1 MTGGKARARPF
12 RRPSPSCP
20 RLWASTSSR
29 SAEERRGSRPCAA
42 LRPGCRGTRGTPRAA
57 RSPAPLRHAR
67 ACGQPRLPV
76 ALKKDVDPGPALRSG
91 RDDAELG
98 APRAARSPVPL
109 RHARACGHPRLPVAP
124 KKDVDPGPAL
134 RSGRDVAELGAPRA
148 RPAHRPH
155 SVMPASAGIH
165 VFRRP
170 IENANGR
177 DKPGRSRSRRCGGK
191 DVLPSVL
198 KDQEQPVVLPQVSH
212 FRQVP
217 LRTSVKF
224 WHSGQASPT

>member
-1 MTGGKARARPF
+1 MTGGT
-12 RRPSPSCP
+12 RRD
-20 RLWASTSSR
+20 RYAH
-29 SAEERRGSRPCAA
+29 
-42 LRPGCRGTRGTPRAA
+42 LR
-57 RSPAPLRHAR
+57 RHAR

-98 APRAARSPVPL
+98 ASRAACSPTL
-109 RHARACGHPRLPVAP
+109 A
-124 KKDVDPGPAL
+124 
-134 RSGRDVAELGAPRA
+134 
-148 RPAHRPH
+148 
-155 SVMPASAGIH
+155 VMPAAAGNH

-177 DKPGRSRSRRCGGK
+177 DKPGRTRNRRCGGK

-217 LRTSVKF
+217 FRTSVKF